1 MRSWPTKYERRL
13 APIGLLITT
22 VLGITLFQV
31 VVQYRQS
38 LGPNWFIWSIVAA
51 AIPYVLFFGTGFVRI
66 YDAKRASRRVRLGKC
81 TKCDYPVRDG
91 RLQLGDR
98 CTECGFVVDAAIL
111 ENDLRWRQNRFG
123 LCKPR
128 PDGALYED

>member
-13 APIGLLITT
+13 APLGLVITT
-22 VLGITLFQV
+22 LLSITLFQV
-31 VVQYRQS
+31 AVQYRHS
-38 LGPNWFIWSIVAA
+38 LGPNWFIWSTVAG
-51 AIPYVLFFGTGFVRI
+51 AIPFALFFGTGFVRI

-98 CTECGFVVDAAIL
+98 CSECGFVVDAAIF